1 MLIVALKIRFDQN
14 KSFQNIVSP
23 SDTKAVAY
31 AKQKHLNAYERIA
44 AEHAQIAEE
53 RRIAEELK
61 DLERVENEEH

>member
-1 MLIVALKIRFDQN
+1 MRIVVLKIRFDQN
-14 KSFQNIVSP
+14 KSFQNMP